1 MTKVLDE
8 SCPAAEARIVVAGDT
23 VTALLRE
30 ARGADV
36 IVAGGTEAGML
47 EELLAY
53 TVPLEL
59 SERASVPLITACEIP
74 ADPKRWMN

>member
-1 MTKVLDE
+1 M
-8 SCPAAEARIVVAGDT
+8 I
-23 VTALLRE
+23 
-30 ARGADV
+30 
-36 IVAGGTEAGML
+36 

-59 SERASVPLITACEIP
+59 GERASIPVITACEIP